1 VDIGRIVTQQ
11 PDADQRAKTPIEDR
25 GQPRDESQARPVTAR
40 PAPTEHGRMTE
51 THVIRLG
58 SGPRV
63 SEGRTETDSLE
74 TLFAEI
80 ATYLE
85 AVDAFRREGH
95 EPTWRS
101 EVLR

>member
-1 VDIGRIVTQQ
+1 
-11 PDADQRAKTPIEDR
+11 
-25 GQPRDESQARPVTAR
+25 
-40 PAPTEHGRMTE
+40 MTE
-51 THVIRLG
+51 TLVIRIGLG
-58 SGPRV
+58 ARTGPGSARIRLH
-63 SEGRTETDSLE
+63 GTDHFE

-95 EPTWRS
+95 EPTWKK